1 MRVFIGDVFK
11 VLPEIYSTEY
21 LVQKVYSPERV
32 GEKTNRFVHRYVKS
46 LGIKQKP
53 IVLDLDKLPEKK
65 LKKEDYSPLKWG
77 EKVVKRFSSK
87 LGKENIGFLSIS
99 YNISYYEDFLPNLV
113 SRIVENTDLNLDTY
127 PEELPFY
134 GCASGLFSLKSAVEY
149 CKKHNKA
156 AVVFIFDQCSHIG
169 HFTFDSS
176 DPSFKKT
183 LKTNF
188 LFSDGG
194 VGLLIIPETMKD
206 QFDTAVEV
214 LDIKLDHIPGDEIKI
229 QKGRFILGN
238 KLKDIIP
245 PIVSSHVVKPL
256 LKKYDLDVNDIEEW
270 AIHQG
275 GYAILERFKEKEI
288 LGLSDLQ
295 IRKAEELFEMY
306 GNLSSPSSFFI
317 FDSFFHE
324 KKEKKGSLGMIIG
337 FGAGYYIGSALYK
350 WA

>member
-32 GEKTNRFVHRYVKS
+32 GEKTNRFIHRYVKS

-53 IVLDLDKLPEKK
+53 VVLDLDRLPEKR
-65 LKKEDYSPLKWG
+65 LKNEDYSPLKWG
-77 EKVVKRFSSK
+77 EKVVKRFSDK
-87 LGKENIGFLSIS
+87 IGKENIGFFSVS
-99 YNISYYEDFLPNLV
+99 YNISYHTDFLPNLA
-113 SRIVENTDLNLDTY
+113 SRIVEKTDLNLDSY

-134 GCASGLFSLKSAVEY
+134 GCASGLFSLKSAVDY
-149 CKKHNKA
+149 CKKNDKA
-156 AVVFIFDQCSHIG
+156 AVVFIFDQCSNIG

-176 DPSFKKT
+176 DPDFKKT

-194 VGLLIIPETMKD
+194 VGLLVIPETKKD
-206 QFDTAVEV
+206 KFDTAIEI
-214 LDIKLDHIPGDEIKI
+214 LDIKLNYTPGDEIKI
-229 QKGRFILGN
+229 QNGKFILGN

-245 PIVSSHVVKPL
+245 PIVSNNVIKPL
-256 LKKYDLDVNDIEEW
+256 LKKHGLNVKDVEEW

-288 LGLSDLQ
+288 LGLSDKQ
-295 IRKAEELFEMY
+295 IKKAEELFKMY

-317 FDSFFHE
+317 LDSFFHE
-324 KKEKKGSLGMIIG
+324 KKEKKGKMGMITG

-350 WA
+350 WT